1 MQHIVETEV
10 GGNPLLATGAKR
22 NDHLESFE
30 EFFEHLNRAA
40 KTVLPRSSRRYREV
54 AVLLLQ
60 WQDDDLGTE
69 TEVNDL
75 ECLFQDM
82 YHYRTERFLIPSS
95 DSATQLE
102 YKLNDFRKA
111 YNHEN
116 DLLILYY
123 GGHGSL
129 DFSKQRPSRS
139 IWQANRN
146 GGASLVWSDLQG
158 ILERAKSDVVFILD
172 CCFAASA
179 ARCAGSKEGL
189 WACNSEVTTTGVNDN
204 SFTRNL
210 IEELKSLSTSR
221 FNIAMLHARLMRR
234 YRKPGPHMLLT
245 EPWYT
250 YLGDAALASAEISPQ
265 PSNQMSSASNYS
277 VLDGSDSSSERPS
290 AVTTISIDQSMTETL
305 VLLAVRLK
313 DTEQTPQLLSWQNWC
328 HDLTPD
334 DVESVHA
341 LGKLKIRD
349 LIKLEAQFLSNSSL
363 LLVSLPIFIWDRL
376 PCSPAYSFVGFIKS
390 ANFVSPSWNPQ
401 LEVYLSSSTYK
412 EDWTRV
418 KTVEDQSEIEWNH
431 QGGDEQ
437 NTQLRS
443 KTDLAIDYEKQGL
456 WGEAEKLFKEVV
468 FARQSALGNEHPDTL
483 TSMANLASMYR
494 NQGRWTDAEELEVQ
508 VTEAFKRVFGEEHPS
523 TLTSIVNLAS
533 TYRNQGRWKEAE
545 ELEVRVEGIRKRVL
559 GEDHPDTLT
568 SIANLAS
575 TFWNQGRWMKAEEL
589 EVQVLETR
597 KRVLGEEHPS
607 TLTSMANLASTY
619 QKQGRYKEA
628 EELFIKVTE
637 ASSRVLGEEHP
648 SSLTSIANLAS
659 TYKSQGRAK
668 EAEELFIYVM
678 ETRKRVLGEEH
689 PSTLTTMNNLALV
702 LDSQFKYEE
711 AEMMYRRTLE
721 TSEKVLGP
729 EHLDTL
735 TSVYHLAHLL
745 AIKRHYDESTA
756 LYERAYAGLNTSL
769 GTDHPIT
776 RACRENYSQLLSS
789 QEQDLF

>member
-1 MQHIVETEV
+1 MQHIAETEV
-10 GGNPLLATGAKR
+10 KGNPLLAASAKS

-54 AVLLLQ
+54 VVLLLR

-69 TEVNDL
+69 TEITDL
-75 ECLFQDM
+75 EYVSQDM

-102 YKLNDFRKA
+102 YKLNDFRRA
-111 YNHEN
+111 YNHESN
-116 DLLILYY
+116 LLILYY

-129 DFSKQRPSRS
+129 DFNKQRPSRS

-221 FNIAMLHARLMRR
+221 FNIAMLHARLMSR
-234 YRKPGPHMLLT
+234 YRKSGPYMPLT

-250 YLGDAALASAEISPQ
+250 YLGDAASASAEISPQ
-265 PSNQMSSASNYS
+265 PSNQMNSTSNDS
-277 VLDGSDSSSERPS
+277 VLESSDSSSKRPS

-313 DTEQTPQLLSWQNWC
+313 ETEQTPKLLSWQNWC
-328 HDLTPD
+328 HDLAPD

-390 ANFVSPSWNPQ
+390 ANLVSPSWNSQ

-418 KTVEDQSEIEWNH
+418 KTIEDQSEIDWNH
-431 QGGDEQ
+431 QGGNEQ

-456 WGEAEKLFKEVV
+456 FGEAEKLFKEVV

-494 NQGRWTDAEELEVQ
+494 NQSRWTDAEELEVQ
-508 VTEAFKRVFGEEHPS
+508 VTETFKRVFGEEHPS
-523 TLTSIVNLAS
+523 TLTGIVNLAS
-533 TYRNQGRWKEAE
+533 TYTNQGRWKEAE
-545 ELEVRVEGIRKRVL
+545 ELEVRVEEIRKRVL

-568 SIANLAS
+568 SIANLAT
-575 TFWNQGRWMKAEEL
+575 TFWNQGRWKEAEEL

-607 TLTSMANLASTY
+607 TLARMAKLA
-619 QKQGRYKEA
+619 
-628 EELFIKVTE
+628 
-637 ASSRVLGEEHP
+637 
-648 SSLTSIANLAS
+648 
-659 TYKSQGRAK
+659 
-668 EAEELFIYVM
+668 
-678 ETRKRVLGEEH
+678 
-689 PSTLTTMNNLALV
+689 
-702 LDSQFKYEE
+702 
-711 AEMMYRRTLE
+711 
-721 TSEKVLGP
+721 
-729 EHLDTL
+729 
-735 TSVYHLAHLL
+735 
-745 AIKRHYDESTA
+745 
-756 LYERAYAGLNTSL
+756 
-769 GTDHPIT
+769 
-776 RACRENYSQLLSS
+776 
-789 QEQDLF
+789 